1 MYLHIH
7 LDLIWQTTLFSKK
20 TEKKKDASGSI
31 APPHKGKVR
40 IPYSRAQ

>member
-7 LDLIWQTTLFSKK
+7 LDLICQATLFSKK
-20 TEKKKDASGSI
+20 TEKKDASGSN